1 MANPV
6 LIAKAV
12 LAAASDKRT
21 WKAIGCVLLAAF
33 SPLILGTLIVMGAL
47 SGAAAHN
54 NDAIQLCFHGG
65 EISQQVPADYAEH
78 IRQMRACFAALDT
91 AIAEINEQTEGE
103 SLDGIRVKAVFYS
116 LYFGDENLSMESSDY
131 RKFADCFV
139 KYEKRTRTVTDPDGD
154 KHEESYTVAVPLKSM
169 PDVYANLQKLLGRT
183 ATDSEQANASEIYYR
198 ISYGT
203 GAPTEGDG
211 FSEWEGWMPGPGDVS
226 PANDLP
232 EGALGSEIV
241 RLALTRLGDPY
252 SEGLRGTGSYVDC
265 SYLTM
270 WSYAQTGISIPGTAA
285 AQAKFCVEK
294 GLTVSRQNLAP
305 GDLIFWSYEPN
316 GRYLNITHV
325 GIYAGDGKVID
336 ASSTKLKVVYR
347 KIYDADKQVM
357 YGRPSLLKPS

>member
-1 MANPV
+1 MVNPV
-6 LIAKAV
+6 LEAKAV
-12 LAAASDKRT
+12 LAAASDERT
-21 WKAIGCVLLAAF
+21 WKTIGFVLLAAF
-33 SPLILGTLIVMGAL
+33 SPLILGTMVVMGAL

-54 NDAIQLCFHGG
+54 NDAVQLCFSGG

-78 IRQMRACFAALDT
+78 IRQMRACFTLLDT
-91 AIAEINEQTEGE
+91 AISEIGKEAEGE
-103 SLDGIRVKAVFYS
+103 KLDGVRVKAVFYS
-116 LYFGDENLSMESSDY
+116 LYFGDENLSMDSSDY
-131 RKFADCFV
+131 REFADCFV
-139 KYEKRTRTVTDPDGD
+139 KYEKKTRTVTDSDGS
-154 KHEESYTVAVPLKSM
+154 KREESYTVTVPLKAM
-169 PDVYANLQKLLGRT
+169 PDIYSNLQKVLGRT
-183 ATDSEQANASEIYYR
+183 ITDAEQVNATEIYYR
-198 ISYGT
+198 IAYGT

-211 FSEWEGWMPGPGDVS
+211 FSEWEGWLPVPGDVP

-232 EGALGSEIV
+232 EGPLGSEVV

-252 SEGLRGTGSYVDC
+252 SEELRGTGSYVDC

-270 WSYAQTGISIPGTAA
+270 WSYSQAGINIPGTAA

-294 GLTVSRQNLAP
+294 GLSVSKQNLAP